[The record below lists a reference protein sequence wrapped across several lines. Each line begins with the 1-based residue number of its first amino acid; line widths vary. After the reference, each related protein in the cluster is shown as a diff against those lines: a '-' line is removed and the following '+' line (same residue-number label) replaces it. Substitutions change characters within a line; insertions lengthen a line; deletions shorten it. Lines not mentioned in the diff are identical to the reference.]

1 VLRALRHG
9 AALVALVTAF
19 SAYAASGFFVLSAG
33 TELRDG
39 VYRLSAHVRYEL
51 SEDVERA
58 IRNGIPV
65 DLRLDIEILR
75 PRAFVW
81 SETVAE
87 LQQLYR
93 VQFHALSRR
102 YVATN
107 INSGEQSDFDTL
119 SEALVSLSEVADLP
133 LIDRGLLEPDESHVV
148 RVRADVDYGVLP
160 VPLRYYAIALPSWR
174 LTSEW
179 YNFPLQ

>member
-1 VLRALRHG
+1 MAGALLTLFVSFTVG
-9 AALVALVTAF
+9 AV
-19 SAYAASGFFVLSAG
+19 ASGFFVLNANTGLS
-33 TELRDG
+33 DG
-39 VYRLSAHVRYEL
+39 VYRFSANLRYVLSG
-51 SEDVERA
+51 DVESA

-65 DLRLDIEILR
+65 DLRLDIEIVR

-93 VQFHALSRR
+93 LQYHALSRR
-102 YVATN
+102 FVATN
-107 INSGEQSDFDTL
+107 INSGAQDDFETL
-119 SEALVSLSEVADLP
+119 SEALVSLSAINELP
-133 LIDRGLLEPDESHVV
+133 LIDSGLLVPNEAYVV
-148 RVRADVDYGVLP
+148 RVRADLDYDVLP
-160 VPLRYYAIALPSWR
+160 VPLRYYARVLPAWR